1 LARHLDR
8 GSGAG
13 YESIAGWR
21 CDPASAVA
29 RRIALTH
36 RSLDMHRRHFLA
48 TVAACTVPWHRLHA
62 AAATPRIRPFAAS
75 QVRLR
80 PGVMF
85 DAAEVNR
92 RFILGQDPDRLVH
105 NFRKTAGLAS
115 SAAPLGGW
123 EAPDNELR
131 GHYVGH
137 YLSACALIWASAGDG
152 QAKQRG
158 DKVVG
163 VLAECQRVR
172 GSGYLSAFPEE
183 LFDRLRDNR
192 PAWAPFYTL
201 HKIMAG
207 LLDMHT
213 LAGNAQALEV
223 VKGMARWTAR
233 WTGSLGDADMARVLE
248 REYGGMNEVLYN
260 LAAVTGEA
268 EWRDVAHRFDHERLF
283 RPLADGRDELK
294 GLHVNTTIPK
304 ILGAA
309 RRYELTAEPRYRRIA
324 EYFWH
329 DVTERRA
336 YATGG
341 TSNGESWNADP
352 GVLSTELSG
361 YTQECC
367 ATYNMLKLTRQLFSW
382 TGDPG
387 YAEYYERALWN
398 GILGTQHPRD
408 GSKLYYVS
416 LASGYWKLFGAPQAD
431 YWCCTGSGSESF
443 AKLADSIY
451 FSDDNGLYVNLFIAS
466 ELTWRERGVTL
477 TQDTQFP
484 ADPKTRLTVKTARPA
499 AFELR
504 IRVPSWVARGGS
516 AKLNGAPIEGFA
528 APGGYLVLDRTWHD
542 GDRVELSLPMALSA
556 SPTPDD
562 PSVQAM
568 VYGPLVL
575 AARMGSAGLRPEV
588 LRAEP
593 TKPRSIPEYKADGL
607 PMPSLTGKAPWLRAE
622 PGKPLAFQTAGPG
635 ERRELVPLYQ
645 ILDERYAVYVK
656 TSG

>member
-1 LARHLDR
+1 
-8 GSGAG
+8 
-13 YESIAGWR
+13 
-21 CDPASAVA
+21 
-29 RRIALTH
+29 
-36 RSLDMHRRHFLA
+36 
-48 TVAACTVPWHRLHA
+48 
-62 AAATPRIRPFAAS
+62 
-75 QVRLR
+75 
-80 PGVMF
+80 
-85 DAAEVNR
+85 
-92 RFILGQDPDRLVH
+92 
-105 NFRKTAGLAS
+105 
-115 SAAPLGGW
+115 
-123 EAPDNELR
+123 
-131 GHYVGH
+131 
-137 YLSACALIWASAGDG
+137 
-152 QAKQRG
+152 
-158 DKVVG
+158 
-163 VLAECQRVR
+163 
-172 GSGYLSAFPEE
+172 
-183 LFDRLRDNR
+183 
-192 PAWAPFYTL
+192 
-201 HKIMAG
+201 
-207 LLDMHT
+207 
-213 LAGNAQALEV
+213 
-223 VKGMARWTAR
+223 
-233 WTGSLGDADMARVLE
+233 MARVLE

-309 RRYELTAEPRYRRIA
+309 RRYELTGEPRYRRIA

-382 TGDPG
+382 TGDPA

-466 ELTWRERGVTL
+466 ELTWRERGVTV

-484 ADPKTRLTVKTARPA
+484 ADPRTRLIVKTARPA

-516 AKLNGAPIEGFA
+516 AKLNGTPIEGFA

-542 GDRVELSLPMALSA
+542 GDRLELSLPMALSA

-575 AARMGSAGLRPEV
+575 AARMGTAGLRPEV

-593 TKPRSIPEYKADGL
+593 TKPRTIPEYKADGL
-607 PMPSLTGKAPWLRAE
+607 PMPSLTGVAPWLRAA
-622 PGKPLAFQTAGPG
+622 PGKPLTFHTTGPG

>member
-1 LARHLDR
+1 
-8 GSGAG
+8 
-13 YESIAGWR
+13 
-21 CDPASAVA
+21 
-29 RRIALTH
+29 
-36 RSLDMHRRHFLA
+36 MHRRHFLA
-48 TVAACTVPWHRLHA
+48 TVAAGAVIPWRTLRA
-62 AAATPRIRPFAAS
+62 GPIEPRIHPFALS

-80 PGVMF
+80 PGPVL

-92 RFILGQDPDRLVH
+92 RFLLGQDIDRLLH

-137 YLSACALIWASAGDG
+137 YLSACAMLWASFGDA
-152 QAKQRG
+152 QARQRG
-158 DKVVG
+158 DKIVE
-163 VLAECQRVR
+163 VLRDCQRAI
-172 GSGYLSAFPEE
+172 GSGYLSAFPEQ

-213 LAGNAQALEV
+213 LAGSAPALEV
-223 VKGMARWTAR
+223 LTNLARWTDR

-260 LAAVTGEA
+260 LAAATGEA
-268 EWRDVAHRFDHERLF
+268 KWREVAHRFDHERIF
-283 RPLADGRDELK
+283 RPLAEGRDELK

-304 ILGAA
+304 IIGAA
-309 RRYELTAEPRYRRIA
+309 RRYELTGEARYRRIA

-341 TSNGESWNADP
+341 TSNGESWGADP
-352 GVLSTELSG
+352 DVLSTELSG

-367 ATYNMLKLTRQLFSW
+367 ATYNLLKLTRHVFTW
-382 TGDPG
+382 TGDPACAD
-387 YAEYYERALWN
+387 YHERALWN
-398 GILGTQHPRD
+398 GILGTQHPGD
-408 GSKLYYVS
+408 GSKLYYVP
-416 LASGYWKLFGAPQAD
+416 LASGYWKLFGTPGAD

-443 AKLADSIY
+443 AKLGDSIY
-451 FSDDNGLYVNLFIAS
+451 FSDDRGLYVNLFIAS
-466 ELTWRERGVTL
+466 ELSWAERGVKL
-477 TQDTQFP
+477 IQDTRFP
-484 ADPKTRLTVKTARPA
+484 AEPKTRLTVKAPRPV

-504 IRVPSWVARGGS
+504 VRVPSWTARGGS
-516 AKLNGAPIEGFA
+516 ATLNGKPLDGFA
-528 APGGYLVLDRTWHD
+528 APGGYLVLDRTWRD
-542 GDRVELSLPMALSA
+542 GDRLDVSLPMALSV

-562 PSVQAM
+562 PSLQAIL
-568 VYGPLVL
+568 YGPLVL
-575 AARMGSAGLRPEV
+575 AARMGTAGLGPNV

-593 TKPRSIPEYKADGL
+593 TKPRSIPEYKGDGL
-607 PMPSLTGKAPWLRAE
+607 PTPSLTGRAPWIGAQ
-622 PGKPLAFQTAGPG
+622 GKPLAFQTTGPG

-645 ILDERYAVYVK
+645 VLDERYSVYFKVP
-656 TSG
+656 T